1 MGNVLCSHQNCWNYF
16 VVTNL
21 SHRNDKEI
29 KSVVDGKKRE
39 IMKLPSLPVWAGWVS
54 QRSLSVILH
63 FSLWLTGRDDHSLI
77 HCCLLPLSFGLEH
90 ITHSALMSPTLASDT
105 DRQEAKSLHAW
116 FCHALYD
123 SYAVW
128 TTLSLFLTFWCFFKE
143 YETWMNYNPEIRYVT
158 SPVTR
163 DLPIS
168 YGQIWKLVWWY
179 RSGSQPNVTQVLPW
193 IIPKQC
199 AKF

>member
-1 MGNVLCSHQNCWNYF
+1 MGRKGRLWNYR
-16 VVTNL
+16 V
-21 SHRNDKEI
+21 
-29 KSVVDGKKRE
+29 
-39 IMKLPSLPVWAGWVS
+39 
-54 QRSLSVILH
+54 SLSGLAE
-63 FSLWLTGRDDHSLI
+63 
-77 HCCLLPLSFGLEH
+77 CLSG
-90 ITHSALMSPTLASDT
+90 
-105 DRQEAKSLHAW
+105 
-116 FCHALYD
+116 
-123 SYAVW
+123 
-128 TTLSLFLTFWCFFKE
+128 LSLLSSTFLFDWLAGMTTASFTVVCSLSPLVLSTSPILLSCLPHLRQTQTDKRPSHYMPDFAMPSMTAMQFEQPYRCSLLFDVLFKE